1 MNFLLLFTCLC
12 VTHAQPD
19 VIGSDKPVTVT
30 VGDDVILPCHLGPP
44 FNVRTLTVEWTRDG
58 QYVHVWRHGKDY
70 LTDQDENFRG
80 RTSLFHEEMIRGN
93 ISLKLTSVTELDAGS
108 YTCIVPKL
116 QSQVKKNFIILTVEP
131 GKVKDPGES
140 DVIGSDKPVTV
151 TVGDNVILPFHL
163 EPPFDVRSLTVV
175 WTCDGQ
181 YVHVYRSRMDDPGSQ
196 DKNFRG
202 RTSVFHEEMIR
213 GNISLKLTR
222 VTELDAGSYT
232 CSVPKLQSQ
241 VRRGFINLIVEPEEN
256 RNKGGQTDDT
266 SGAGSRGSIGIVVGV
281 IALIAI
287 VAVAVWKNRRKT
299 TGQEREYPPAQR
311 DNDAVTIPMLN
322 INTTTD
328 CARLNTTGRN
338 RQNREGSQEDNDEVN
353 DEGNVLNLRNAS

>member
-241 VRRGFINLIVEPEEN
+241 VRRGFINLIVEPM
-256 RNKGGQTDDT
+256 GGQTDDT
-266 SGAGSRGSIGIVVGV
+266 SRGTGNNTGVIIGIFVVV
-281 IALIAI
+281 IAVV
-287 VAVAVWKNRRKT
+287 VAVAVLWMKRRK
-299 TGQEREYPPAQR
+299 
-311 DNDAVTIPMLN
+311 I
-322 INTTTD
+322 TTD
-328 CARLNTTGRN
+328 CARPNTTGRN
-338 RQNREGSQEDNDEVN
+338 GQNREGSQEDNAEAIQMTMQRTMQRTVM
-353 DEGNVLNLRNAS
+353 GTVMRVMARI

>member
-241 VRRGFINLIVEPEEN
+241 VRRGFINLIVEPE
-256 RNKGGQTDDT
+256 GGH
-266 SGAGSRGSIGIVVGV
+266 SGNISGGTGLSPGAITGIAIGV
-281 IALIAI
+281 IAVLAI
-287 VAVAVWKNRRKT
+287 VVFLVRKNRRKIR
-299 TGQEREYPPAQR
+299 QEKENIFQHRRTAEA
-311 DNDAVTIPMLN
+311 IPL
-322 INTTTD
+322 
-328 CARLNTTGRN
+328 
-338 RQNREGSQEDNDEVN
+338 E
-353 DEGNVLNLRNAS
+353 